1 MLARLRRVPFAAQV
15 LLALVLGVVLGLVAR
30 EIGPVADGSPN
41 WLTSTLQTIG
51 GTFVTLLKVLVPPL
65 IVTAV
70 IVSIANLKQVSN
82 AARLAGQ
89 TLLWFAVTAL
99 ISVAIGIGLGLL
111 TQPGRNSSVDAAAQA
126 APESTGGWF
135 DFLTGIVPGNIF
147 GLQGSPDGSL
157 SFNVLQLIVISA
169 AIGIAALK
177 VGEPAEPFL
186 GLVRSALAI
195 VQKVLWWVILLAPIG
210 TLGLI
215 GNAVASYGWESLGS
229 LGVFTGAVYAGLAL
243 VLFVVYPVLLRAH
256 GLSPLRFFAGA
267 WPAIQ
272 LAFVSRSSI
281 GTLPVTER
289 VTEQN
294 LGVPRSY
301 ASFAVPLGATT
312 KMDGCAAIYPA
323 LAAIF
328 VAQFFGVDLA
338 ITDYLL
344 IALVSVVGSAATA
357 GVTGAVVMLTLTLSS
372 LGLPLAGVGL
382 LLAIDPILD
391 MGRTAV
397 NVAGQALVPTIVAKR
412 EGILDVERYR
422 STSTIDP
429 MTPVEEND
437 GRGRRPARA
446 RDRLTRDRPGPPR
459 GAGPVRVPGQ
469 STRSSQPTSCGSSGR
484 NTSDHRAPS
493 GDSHGVSAFASCAA
507 SITAVASSP
516 TAVTH
521 ARPGK
526 GPSGRPGSAGPG
538 HGTGSGTSPCATSS
552 GEAAYGR
559 AIAATAVG
567 VQDSGGGSP
576 ASSTA
581 RPVSSS
587 SRPRSSP
594 RAASCSAVRP
604 LSGMPAVSVRP

>member
-15 LLALVLGVVLGLVAR
+15 LVALVLGVLLGLVAR
-30 EIGPVADGSPN
+30 EIGPVADSTPN

-51 GTFVTLLKVLVPPL
+51 STFVTLLKVLVPPL

-89 TLLWFAVTAL
+89 TLLWFGITAL
-99 ISVAIGIGLGLL
+99 IAVSIGIGLGLL
-111 TQPGRNSSVDAAAQA
+111 TEPGRNSSVDAAAQA
-126 APESTGGWF
+126 PPPSTGSWF
-135 DFLTGIVPGNIF
+135 DFLTGLVPSNIL
-147 GLQGSPDGSL
+147 GLQAAAHDDGSVGL
-157 SFNVLQLIVISA
+157 SFNVLQLIVLA
-169 AIGIAALK
+169 VAIGVAALK

-186 GLVRSALAI
+186 AVVRAALAI

-215 GNAVASYGWESLGS
+215 GNAVATYGWESLGS
-229 LGVFTGAVYAGLAL
+229 LGVFAGAVYAGLAL

-256 GLSPLRFFAGA
+256 GLSPLRWFAGA

-289 VTEQN
+289 VTEQE

-328 VAQFFGVDLA
+328 VAQFFNVDLA
-338 ITDYLL
+338 VTDYLL

-357 GVTGAVVMLTLTLSS
+357 GVTGAVVMLTLTLST

-412 EGILDVERYR
+412 EGILDLERF
-422 STSTIDP
+422 
-429 MTPVEEND
+429 N
-437 GRGRRPARA
+437 
-446 RDRLTRDRPGPPR
+446 
-459 GAGPVRVPGQ
+459 
-469 STRSSQPTSCGSSGR
+469 
-484 NTSDHRAPS
+484 
-493 GDSHGVSAFASCAA
+493 
-507 SITAVASSP
+507 
-516 TAVTH
+516 
-521 ARPGK
+521 
-526 GPSGRPGSAGPG
+526 SGRPAEPLAPVAQ
-538 HGTGSGTSPCATSS
+538 TG
-552 GEAAYGR
+552 
-559 AIAATAVG
+559 G
-567 VQDSGGGSP
+567 VDADLRP
-576 ASSTA
+576 ANA
-581 RPVSSS
+581 
-587 SRPRSSP
+587 
-594 RAASCSAVRP
+594 
-604 LSGMPAVSVRP
+604 

>member
-15 LLALVLGVVLGLVAR
+15 LLALVLGVALGLVAR
-30 EIGPVADGSPN
+30 DLGPVADGTPN
-41 WLTSTLQTIG
+41 WLTSTLATIG
-51 GTFVTLLKVLVPPL
+51 STFVTLLKVLVPPL

-89 TLLWFAVTAL
+89 TLLWFAITAL
-99 ISVAIGIGLGLL
+99 IAVAIGIGLGLL
-111 TQPGRNSSVDAAAQA
+111 TEPGRNSSVDAAAQA
-126 APESTGGWF
+126 APEKAGGWF
-135 DFLTGIVPGNIF
+135 DFLTGLVPGNVF
-147 GLQGSPDGSL
+147 GLQGSADGSL
-157 SFNVLQLIVISA
+157 SFNVLQLIVIA
-169 AIGIAALK
+169 VAIGISALK
-177 VGEPAEPFL
+177 VDEPAEPFL
-186 GLVRSALAI
+186 GFVRAALAI

-215 GNAVASYGWESLGS
+215 GNAVATYGWESLGS
-229 LGVFTGAVYAGLAL
+229 LGVFAGAVYAGLAL
-243 VLFVVYPVLLRAH
+243 VLFVVYPVLLRLH
-256 GLSPLRFFAGA
+256 GLSPLRYFAGA

-328 VAQFFGVDLA
+328 VAQFFGVDLS

-344 IALVSVVGSAATA
+344 IALVSVIGSAATA
-357 GVTGAVVMLTLTLSS
+357 GVTGAVVMLTLTLST

-422 STSTIDP
+422 ATSTIDP
-429 MTPVEEND
+429 LARVDE
-437 GRGRRPARA
+437 RGGVDADLREPA
-446 RDRLTRDRPGPPR
+446 T
-459 GAGPVRVPGQ
+459 V
-469 STRSSQPTSCGSSGR
+469 
-484 NTSDHRAPS
+484 
-493 GDSHGVSAFASCAA
+493 
-507 SITAVASSP
+507 
-516 TAVTH
+516 
-521 ARPGK
+521 
-526 GPSGRPGSAGPG
+526 
-538 HGTGSGTSPCATSS
+538 
-552 GEAAYGR
+552 
-559 AIAATAVG
+559 
-567 VQDSGGGSP
+567 
-576 ASSTA
+576 
-581 RPVSSS
+581 
-587 SRPRSSP
+587 
-594 RAASCSAVRP
+594 
-604 LSGMPAVSVRP
+604 